1 MTYYIGIDIAK
12 YHHDCTITDDNGEI
26 IKHHFKFNNDND
38 GFSTLLD
45 VLSNLNIASSQ
56 IKIGFESTG
65 HYTSNLINF
74 LIKNNYSFMEINPIL
89 VNRYFKASTLRKT
102 KTDKKDSL
110 IICSY
115 LASVEFKPYLS
126 KSYHIIVLKEL
137 TRARD
142 SLVKQRSQ
150 QLIFITNTLD
160 KCFPEFKPFFN
171 NNLKSSTA
179 LYILRKYTTPD
190 KISRMNSESYQL
202 MKSKLR
208 RTISYKKFLDLK
220 HLAKNTI
227 GSTNISSELLLSSY
241 LNMYI
246 HTSTEITKLETEITQ
261 MYNEIECYI
270 DSIPG
275 IGVISAASIISEIKD
290 INNFNNPGQVLA
302 FAGLDVAIYQSGE
315 SSYKGKM
322 VKHGSSYLRK
332 NLMNCA
338 QYVIMHSPT
347 FYEYYRLKK
356 SQGKC
361 HRVAL
366 SHVAKKLVR
375 IIFSLEY
382 QRTSFIEQI

>member
-12 YHHDCTITDDNGEI
+12 YHHDCTIVDHNGEI
-26 IKHHFKFNNDND
+26 VKHHFRFNNDNE

-45 VLSNLNIASSQ
+45 VLRELNASSDQ
-56 IKIGFESTG
+56 IKVGFEATG

-89 VNRYFKASTLRKT
+89 VNRFFKASTLRKT

-110 IICSY
+110 SICNY
-115 LASVEFKPYLS
+115 LVSVEFKPYLN
-126 KSYHIIVLKEL
+126 KSYHISALNEL

-171 NNLKSSTA
+171 NNLKSATA
-179 LYILRKYTTPD
+179 LYILDKYTTPS
-190 KISRMNSESYQL
+190 KISKMNSESYKL
-202 MKSKLR
+202 MVFKLR
-208 RTISYKKFLDLK
+208 RTINYRKFLDIK
-220 HLAKNTI
+220 NLAKNTV
-227 GSTNISSELLLSSY
+227 GTVDL
-241 LNMYI
+241 
-246 HTSTEITKLETEITQ
+246 STELILRTYINLYLSLTQEIIKLESKISEI
-261 MYNEIECYI
+261 YNDIECYI
-270 DSIPG
+270 DTIPG
-275 IGVISAASIISEIKD
+275 VGIISAAAIISEIRD
-290 INNFNNPGQVLA
+290 ISNFNNPGQILA

-315 SSYKGKM
+315 SSFKGKM

-338 QYVIMHSPT
+338 QYVAMHSPT
-347 FYEYYRLKK
+347 FYEYYRKKK
-356 SQGKC
+356 SEGKC

-375 IIFSLEY
+375 IIFLLES
-382 QRTSFIEQI
+382 QRTPFVEQI